1 MSSNQSIRVYSQLF
15 DESYVKDVAFYK
27 ILFTTPVHTDAFL
40 SVLDAYSDSIIRYDS
55 VMPLKIIRE
64 LFYNG
69 LILLDDAILFP
80 HEDCGVQLRGSNGVA
95 TVAVGSA
102 GHSSV
107 SIDGDDITD
116 LQGTCGSNDD
126 VSSIS
131 GSTTVDI
138 GADIT
143 KLSIDSR
150 SRRPSK
156 AVSDVES
163 VKPTRQFEAID
174 EELRQELVT
183 NILVIFQILFNNI
196 YECNKK
202 FAKLRMSSKDAN
214 DPIPDLLIKIFDLHS
229 DGIIAADFLS
239 QLLTKLTWYL
249 HFILDDIENS
259 DNDEFPTV
267 VVVKET
273 IMLIVDILKP
283 LMLSFIHFEVETS
296 EFNVV
301 RRLLHSFTEVNV
313 HPAFQKLLDMTN
325 GELPKVTLSADSM
338 IIVYSVIVSLA
349 NLPTSLFQVNT
360 KTADITNLNTSLNQ
374 YEKVLQ
380 CKPVDDLNR
389 LIPLNIM
396 ELNYFY
402 QYRPDLLDKQISKGS
417 FFLWLTKNSF
427 SDNLYSNFPIISL
440 SKLCDANDPKEKIE
454 YIQQLTQI
462 MDRKVIRNQQNEELE
477 APELLTTNLML
488 LSYCKNP
495 DFVNAF
501 TKQMNEVQY
510 RIEDIDPQ
518 EVNIELFELWIC
530 VSSYIF
536 QYQYKS
542 VYFQLI
548 SKVIL
553 HILLKLIKQNVTN
566 IKQYQMNEF
575 KWKLCHQKSPLI
587 PTDHGKDGFKSGL
600 FYILDV
606 LQNML
611 RFNLTNR
618 LKIETFQL
626 ATNCIYLILQELQHD
641 ETINLTKYN
650 WSEFYNTIF
659 SVLKF
664 IKKQDLQNS
673 KHFQK
678 TSQVGIVTSVLE
690 ELVSI
695 IDYVLSPRFNVVVQA
710 EEGEEVGTND
720 KGSHLFK
727 SINYDLVYNILLNYD
742 LLPGIVQEFEMKTG
756 NLVACLRHFEE
767 EIYLTEESKTS
778 ETDKQK
784 INLFDYDFDSPLLIQ
799 LINKYLLET
808 GVSHEVSI
816 KYKYDDTF
824 KYVEQDLDIDDGD
837 MIKMINV
844 ILSPK
849 NKYMSRFLDERLDQ

>member
-1 MSSNQSIRVYSQLF
+1 MSPNQSIRVYSQLF

-27 ILFTTPVHTDAFL
+27 ILFTTPVHPDAFL
-40 SVLDAYSDSIIRYDS
+40 SVLDANSDSIIRYDS
-55 VMPLKIIRE
+55 IMPLKIIRE

-80 HEDCGVQLRGSNGVA
+80 HEDSGEASRGLNG
-95 TVAVGSA
+95 TVNGGLGSA
-102 GHSSV
+102 THSSV

-126 VSSIS
+126 VSSTS
-131 GSTTVDI
+131 GSTTVDL

-143 KLSIDSR
+143 TMKGDSR

-196 YECNKK
+196 YESNKK
-202 FAKLRMSSKDAN
+202 FAKLRVASKDTKEV
-214 DPIPDLLIKIFDLHS
+214 PDLLIKIFDLHS
-229 DGIIAADFLS
+229 DGILASDFLS
-239 QLLTKLTWYL
+239 QLLTKLTWFL
-249 HFILDDIENS
+249 HLTLDDIESS
-259 DNDEFPTV
+259 DNEEFPTV
-267 VVVKET
+267 VLVKET

-283 LMLSFIHFEVETS
+283 LMFSFMHFEPETS
-296 EFNVV
+296 EFDVV

-325 GELPKVTLSADSM
+325 GEQPKVTLSADSM

-349 NLPTSLFQVNT
+349 NLPTCLFQVNS
-360 KTADITNLNTSLNQ
+360 KTSDITNLNSSLNQ
-374 YEKVLQ
+374 YEKVLRS
-380 CKPVDDLNR
+380 KPVDDLNR

-402 QYRPDLLDKQISKGS
+402 QYRPDLLDEQISKGS

-440 SKLCDANDPKEKIE
+440 SKLCDANDSKEKFE

-462 MDRKVIRNQQNEELE
+462 MDRKVIRNKQNEELE

-495 DFVNAF
+495 EFVDTF

-518 EVNIELFELWIC
+518 EVNIELFELWLC

-548 SKVIL
+548 SKATL

-566 IKQYQMNEF
+566 IKHFQINEF
-575 KWKLCHQKSPLI
+575 RWKLSHQKSPLV

-606 LQNML
+606 LQNLL

-626 ATNCIYLILQELQHD
+626 ATNCIYLILEELLRD

-650 WSEFYNTIF
+650 WTEFYKTIF

-678 TSQVGIVTSVLE
+678 ISQLDLVTSVLE
-690 ELVSI
+690 ELVRI

-710 EEGEEVGTND
+710 EDGEEVATND

-727 SINYDLVYNILLNYD
+727 SINYDLVYNILLNYE
-742 LLPGIVQEFEMKTG
+742 LLTGVVQEFELKTG
-756 NLVACLRHFEE
+756 NLVSCLNHFEDE
-767 EIYLTEESKTS
+767 VYLTEESKTS
-778 ETDKQK
+778 ETEKQK

-808 GVSHEVSI
+808 GASNEVSNE
-816 KYKYDDTF
+816 YKFDETF
-824 KYVEQDLDIDDGD
+824 KYVRQDLDINDGE